1 MKKGFTL
8 IELLGIILIIGLIA
22 LVSGPIIINTL
33 KSTEKT
39 NYEKFK
45 KNLYLATESYL
56 TNNQNKYKLNEP
68 DDFAFIKLSELVNN
82 EYLNKSIVNPK
93 TKETINL
100 NHTIFVK
107 VLNDYTKK
115 FEFTNTDAS
124 LEYASDVTIH
134 YDGYYKPITV
144 DNKLMWLDLKNNS
157 DGEIINNTHLNW
169 VDNKIKLNN
178 VDNYIKVT
186 KSSNIFTTDD
196 QVSIEL
202 VYELINPEGNSL
214 FRNSGLGLYYFD
226 LYSDGLVRS
235 MVRNQTNSANEL
247 PKATYE
253 PLLKGGLH
261 TLTVTMKK
269 ENYIFNFQ
277 YYGDGQ
283 KLNMSSNL
291 GLKHGNKDFLIG
303 KDDQDDLLTSIY
315 IYSFRAY
322 DRVLSLNEI
331 NSNHQKDKF
340 RFEWDK

>member
-68 DDFAFIKLSELVNN
+68 NDFVFIKLSELVNN
-82 EYLNKSIVNPK
+82 EYLNKSLVNPK
-93 TKETINL
+93 TKETIDL
-100 NHTIFVK
+100 NHTIFVQ

-124 LEYASDVTIH
+124 LDYAPNITIH
-134 YDGYYKPITV
+134 YDGYYKPIIV
-144 DNKLMWLDLKNNS
+144 DNKLTWLDLKNNC
-157 DGEIINNTHLNW
+157 DGKIINGESNDWLNNKIRLGKTNNYIESTNSSNIIDKNGEVTIEIVYEIIN
-169 VDNKIKLNN
+169 
-178 VDNYIKVT
+178 
-186 KSSNIFTTDD
+186 
-196 QVSIEL
+196 L
-202 VYELINPEGNSL
+202 VEGTIL
-214 FRNSGLGLYYFD
+214 RNRGLGLYYFN
-226 LYSDGLVRS
+226 LYDSALVRS
-235 MVRNQTNSANEL
+235 MVRNQTNSANEW
-247 PKATYE
+247 PVATNE
-253 PLLKGGLH
+253 NLLKKGLH
-261 TLTVTMKK
+261 TLVVTIKK
-269 ENYIFNFQ
+269 ENDVFNFQ

-291 GLKHGNKDFLIG
+291 GLKHGNNDFLIG
-303 KDDQDDLLTSIY
+303 KDYQNDLLSNVY

-331 NSNHQKDKF
+331 NKNYEKDKF